1 MISIFTYHVSFNIK
15 CQKLEN
21 MTRLIRT
28 PDGFVKLGQFLR
40 VSEYTEIPMR
50 ENVHFQN
57 DHEEKVLR
65 RNGFQT
71 CLEGSQNFDILV
83 IFDHFRS
90 ALFV

>member
-40 VSEYTEIPMR
+40 VSEYTEIPMG
-50 ENVHFQN
+50 EN
-57 DHEEKVLR
+57 DHEENVLR

-83 IFDHFRS
+83 IFRS
-90 ALFV
+90 ELFV

>member
-1 MISIFTYHVSFNIK
+1 
-15 CQKLEN
+15 

-28 PDGFVKLGQFLR
+28 PDGFATLAQFLR
-40 VSEYTEIPMR
+40 VSEYTEIPMGETDHG
-50 ENVHFQN
+50 ENVLQ
-57 DHEEKVLR
+57 

-71 CLEGSQNFDILV
+71 CLEGRQNFDILV

>member
-1 MISIFTYHVSFNIK
+1 
-15 CQKLEN
+15 

-40 VSEYTEIPMR
+40 VSEYTEIPMGETDLG
-50 ENVHFQN
+50 EN
-57 DHEEKVLR
+57 VLR
-65 RNGFQT
+65 RNGFQS
-71 CLEGSQNFDILV
+71 CLEGRQNFDILV

>member
-1 MISIFTYHVSFNIK
+1 
-15 CQKLEN
+15 

-40 VSEYTEIPMR
+40 VSEYTEIPMG
-50 ENVHFQN
+50 EN
-57 DHEEKVLR
+57 DHEENVLR

>member
-1 MISIFTYHVSFNIK
+1 MYINAIFTYHVSFNLE

-28 PDGFVKLGQFLR
+28 PPDGFATVAQFLR
-40 VSEYTEIPMR
+40 VSEYTEIPMG

-83 IFDHFRS
+83 IF
-90 ALFV
+90 

>member
-1 MISIFTYHVSFNIK
+1 MILIFTYHVSFNLK

-21 MTRLIRT
+21 MTRIIRT
-28 PDGFVKLGQFLR
+28 PDGFVKLVQFLR
-40 VSEYTEIPMR
+40 VSEYTEISMT
-50 ENVHFQN
+50 ENE
-57 DHEEKVLR
+57 HEKNVLR

>member
-1 MISIFTYHVSFNIK
+1 
-15 CQKLEN
+15 

-28 PDGFVKLGQFLR
+28 PDGFATVAQFLR
-40 VSEYTEIPMR
+40 VSEYTEIPMGETVKFQTDHG
-50 ENVHFQN
+50 EN
-57 DHEEKVLR
+57 VLR

-71 CLEGSQNFDILV
+71 CLEGRQNFDILV

>member
-1 MISIFTYHVSFNIK
+1 
-15 CQKLEN
+15 

-28 PDGFVKLGQFLR
+28 PPDGFATLAQFLR
-40 VSEYTEIPMR
+40 VSEYTEIPMGETDHG
-50 ENVHFQN
+50 EN
-57 DHEEKVLR
+57 VLR

>member
-40 VSEYTEIPMR
+40 VSEYTEIPMG
-50 ENVHFQN
+50 EN
-57 DHEEKVLR
+57 DHEENVLR

-83 IFDHFRS
+83 IF
-90 ALFV
+90 

>member
-1 MISIFTYHVSFNIK
+1 MISIFTYHVSLNIK

-40 VSEYTEIPMR
+40 VSEYTEIPMG
-50 ENVHFQN
+50 EN
-57 DHEEKVLR
+57 DHEGSLLR